1 MFVRTPFNYDGDAV
15 SLASGLVTP
24 EPTRTKPEFADSA
37 NINDILRRFAIG
49 QPPIAPVRA
58 PTYGD
63 FTMPVDYQGALN
75 LVIEAGSEFQK
86 LPSSVRERFGHN
98 PAALLDFLQDEKNR
112 PEAVSL
118 GLIPKPPPENPPQS

>member
-75 LVIEAGSEFQK
+75 LVIEAGAEFRSCRPTCASGSATTR
-86 LPSSVRERFGHN
+86 LLCSTSSRKKKQV
-98 PAALLDFLQDEKNR
+98 
-112 PEAVSL
+112 EAVAL
-118 GLIPKPPPENPPQS
+118 GLIPNLPGKPPQS